1 MKKLLLLCFCLI
13 VGLLLLTRSP
23 KRADKSIPLSAML
36 PLLDANDSKWELMEL
51 HDFGGASQSFWF
63 DEIDQ
68 RKGWGE
74 MKSGSIEDMGWE
86 GFNRKNQQRLRQ
98 LLVLMRQ
105 TKIVRI
111 RRWNA
116 EYMFYE
122 DGGRLMNRGEVYIYT
137 KDAKKWNPKSYRGEW
152 FKGRHKFHQ
161 INEHWHRA
169 EP

>member
-63 DEIDQ
+63 GEIDQ
-68 RKGWGE
+68 KKGWGE
-74 MKSGSIEDMGWE
+74 VRSGSIKDMYRRS
-86 GFNRKNQQRLRQ
+86 FDQKTQQRLHQ
-98 LLVLMRQ
+98 LFVLMRRA
-105 TKIVRI
+105 KIVRI
-111 RRWNA
+111 RKVNN
-116 EYMFYE
+116 EFLFYE
-122 DGGRLMNRGEVYIYT
+122 DGGKFRNRGGAYVYT